1 MSIFE
6 EFEEII
12 RSCYQTLAE
21 KHNFTEDIGL
31 SKLVVE
37 LPRDEVHGDLA
48 SNAALVL
55 AKLLKQSPKE
65 LAKLFVKELQKT
77 SSVLSAEIA
86 GPGFI
91 NIRLNKSR
99 WAQEITSI
107 LEKGD
112 DYGKKNIGS
121 GQNVNIEFVSANPTG
136 PLHAAHARGAILGD
150 VLANLMHFSGY
161 NVIREYYINDA
172 GSQIATLSKSAFIRY
187 REALGEKLEAIPA
200 GLYPGD
206 YLIDVG
212 YFLADNY
219 GESLKNLSE
228 DEITDK
234 IGPIVVDLMMESI
247 KKDLERLGIEM
258 DIYSSENQLVK
269 EGKVSLA
276 MQKLQ
281 RDNLIYRGQ
290 PEPPKG
296 KLEQDWQP
304 REQLLFR
311 SKEFGD
317 DIDRPLQKS
326 DNSWTY
332 FASDVA
338 YHYDKLERTGGR
350 LIDVLGA
357 DHSGYVKRMTA
368 AVEAMSGERD
378 MLRIKQCGLVSLLDK
393 GKPVKMSKRTG
404 TFVTLSDVIDAV
416 SSDVMR
422 FVMLTRR
429 NDQPLEFDYA
439 KVTEESRENPVFYVQ
454 YAHARAKS
462 VLRQNKKPSGK
473 VNLSLLIDIHEIRLI
488 KQLSSW
494 PKHVEAATHYCEPH
508 RIAFYLMELAAV
520 FHGLWNA
527 GRENLDLKFIH
538 DTDEDLTH
546 ARMLLVEA
554 TAQVI
559 KSGLNLLSITA
570 VEEM

>member
-1 MSIFE
+1 MSIFA

-12 RSCYQTLAE
+12 RSCYLTIAE
-21 KHNFTEDIGL
+21 KHNFTKEIDL

-37 LPRDEVHGDLA
+37 LPRDEALGDLA

-55 AKLLKQSPKE
+55 AKLLKQNPKE
-65 LAKLFVKELQKT
+65 LAELFVKELENT
-77 SSVLSAEIA
+77 SSVSSAEIA

-91 NIRLNKSR
+91 NIKLNKSR
-99 WAQEITSI
+99 WAEEITSI
-107 LEKGD
+107 IENGD
-112 DYGKKNIGS
+112 DYGKNNIGS

-150 VLANLMHFSGY
+150 VLANLMQFSGY
-161 NVIREYYINDA
+161 NVIREYYVNDA
-172 GSQIATLSKSAFIRY
+172 GSQIAKLSKSVFIRY
-187 REALGEKLEAIPA
+187 REALGEKPEAIPA

-206 YLIDVG
+206 YLIEVG
-212 YFLADNY
+212 HFLADNY
-219 GESLKNLSE
+219 GDSLKNLSE

-234 IGPIVVDLMMESI
+234 IGPITVDLMMESI
-247 KKDLERLGIEM
+247 KKDLERLGIVM

-276 MQKLQ
+276 MENLQ

-296 KLEQDWQP
+296 KLDKDWEP

-317 DIDRPLQKS
+317 DVDRPLQKS

-338 YHYDKLERTGGR
+338 YHYDKLERTKGK

-368 AVEAMSGERD
+368 AVEAMSGKLD
-378 MLRIKQCGLVSLLDK
+378 MLQVKQCGLVSLLDK
-393 GKPVKMSKRTG
+393 GKPIKMSKRAG

-429 NDQPLEFDYA
+429 NDQPIEFDYA
-439 KVTEESRENPVFYVQ
+439 KVTEKSRENPVFYVQ
-454 YAHARAKS
+454 YAHARARS

-473 VNLSLLIDIHEIRLI
+473 VNLSLLININEIRVI

-494 PKHVEAATHYCEPH
+494 PKHVEAATYYCEPH
-508 RIAFYLMELAAV
+508 RIAFYLMELASV

-527 GRENLDLKFIH
+527 GRENIDLKFIH
-538 DTDEDLTH
+538 DTDDDLTL

-554 TAQVI
+554 TAQII